1 MAIFGPDSSTVQAFY
16 VVGAIFVIITGA
28 IMGYFIL
35 QPILEDDGPNI
46 LKIYNNGYVWN
57 ITFEEDV
64 ADCSFGVRNCTN
76 CESTYVEN
84 KMGCCSGCKNPNSC
98 NVHIGVQWMNVPP
111 RIRQQ
116 RIWLL
121 ATADCDSWWQ
131 TGWAPYLVTWRPG
144 KPKKKKNDTED
155 ATEEEDEDEKTIDA
169 RGFRSS
175 DLYGGPNGDDYLY
188 YDDEATGALA
198 ERAISDTLYFD
209 INNTI
214 PGYSSGYATVTNGC
228 FGDPYRQ
235 LAVVGCLTDMDDK
248 HFQGQKFDSIPWEKC
263 ISVYGTCLNLDYVFV
278 RGAHLPPPA
287 TRFAFVLAPP
297 HRDGTTLRFLS

>member
-144 KPKKKKNDTED
+144 KPKKKKNDTE
-155 ATEEEDEDEKTIDA
+155 TEEDEDAEDEKTIDA

-188 YDDEATGALA
+188 YDDESTGALA

-248 HFQGQKFDSIPWEKC
+248 HFQGQQFDSIPWEKC

-278 RGAHLPPPA
+278 RDLPCCVSGQWVPKKQKVTKDVPY
-287 TRFAFVLAPP
+287 P
-297 HRDGTTLRFLS
+297 GEE